1 MHLFFRDKG
10 NMFFISWQRVFGDGL
25 APFRFF
31 TPFPLRSSRRL
42 RNSLR
47 SNILAARLICGLPQI
62 SGVPRGYVSLV
73 AGQALWDCPRRGG
86 REPHG
91 MGRPLEGGKRSCSPS
106 KLPSGALE
114 ERFGKAKSSRSL
126 HPSPNIFF

>member
-1 MHLFFRDKG
+1 
-10 NMFFISWQRVFGDGL
+10 
-25 APFRFF
+25 
-31 TPFPLRSSRRL
+31 
-42 RNSLR
+42 
-47 SNILAARLICGLPQI
+47 LPQI

-114 ERFGKAKSSRSL
+114 ERFGKDKSSKVASSIPKDL
-126 HPSPNIFF
+126 FNHGKKMLA